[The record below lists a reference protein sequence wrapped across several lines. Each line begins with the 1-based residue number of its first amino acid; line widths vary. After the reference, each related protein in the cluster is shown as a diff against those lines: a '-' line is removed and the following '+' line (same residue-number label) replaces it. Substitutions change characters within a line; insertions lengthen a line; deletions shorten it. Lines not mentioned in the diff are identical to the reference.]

1 MKIAL
6 DLLIAN
12 PKNREINE
20 QKVQEYMTSIK
31 INGLLQDPLVQSLG
45 DETYMILS
53 GHHRIAAYR
62 QLAKEDSF
70 YKEIECKIADPELD
84 YLHAEM
90 ALIDGNLNSP
100 LSTYEKVIAI
110 GRKEEILKSL
120 ASNHKQ
126 EMGKG
131 KGPLR
136 DLIAAQISLQST
148 QVGKYLRIYKRAC
161 DDVMNALKEQRISF
175 EAAAEL
181 CKYEK
186 ERQRLLLQQERRKQK
201 VQPNDIFLEDLR
213 TKVQQRLATKVQ
225 FQKHKIEI
233 TYEDIDDLN
242 RILEQLH
249 LLEEEEEQY
258 E

>member
-6 DLLIAN
+6 DSLIPN

-31 INGLLQDPLVQSLG
+31 INGLLQDPLVQPLG
-45 DETYMILS
+45 DGTYMILS
-53 GHHRIAAYR
+53 GHHRIAACR
-62 QLAKEDSF
+62 LLTKEDSS
-70 YKEIECKIADPELD
+70 YKEIECKVADPKLD
-84 YLHAEM
+84 YLLAEM

-100 LSTYEKVIAI
+100 LSTYERVIAI
-110 GRKEEILKSL
+110 GRKEEILKRL
-120 ASNHKQ
+120 ASDHKQ

-186 ERQRLLLQQERRKQK
+186 EEQRLLLQQERRKQK
-201 VQPNDIFLEDLR
+201 VQPYDIFLEDLR
-213 TKVQQRLATKVQ
+213 TKVQQRLGTKVQ
-225 FQKHKIEI
+225 FQKHKMEI
-233 TYEDIDDLN
+233 TYADINDLN

-249 LLEEEEEQY
+249 LLEQEEERY